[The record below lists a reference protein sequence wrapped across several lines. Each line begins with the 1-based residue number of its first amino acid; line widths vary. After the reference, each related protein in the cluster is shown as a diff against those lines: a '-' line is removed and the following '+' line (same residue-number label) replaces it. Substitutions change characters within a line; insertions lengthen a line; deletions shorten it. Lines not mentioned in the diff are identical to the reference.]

1 MLRTCKEKFYAHVHD
16 GLGTWV
22 GAAVADGWDVR
33 DVRFGPRVDEVMRS
47 PRKAS
52 PSKKQDKVPKIGE
65 VPKLDLGLGIG
76 SVGRGESGKANVGEA
91 GGDRERWL

>member
-16 GLGTWV
+16 GLETWV

-33 DVRFGPRVDEVMRS
+33 DVRFGPKAEEVVRS
-47 PRKAS
+47 PKKAS
-52 PSKKQDKVPKIGE
+52 PSKKQDKPPKIGE

-76 SVGRGESGKANVGEA
+76 PVEGGEKARIEETY
-91 GGDRERWL
+91 GDGDGWL